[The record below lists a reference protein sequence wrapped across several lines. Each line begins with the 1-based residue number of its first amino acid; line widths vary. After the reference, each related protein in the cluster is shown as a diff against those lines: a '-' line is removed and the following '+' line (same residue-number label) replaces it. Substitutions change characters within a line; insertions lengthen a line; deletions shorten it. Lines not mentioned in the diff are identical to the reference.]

1 MENYEFQIGE
11 LKLQKEELLAE
22 LNVKQKHTFK
32 NPLKIVFIC
41 LLTFLGTEKCS
52 CYATRRY

>member
-22 LNVKQKHTFK
+22 LNVKQKH
-32 NPLKIVFIC
+32 LKTIKKIFFIC
-41 LLTFLGTEKCS
+41 HLTFLGTEKCS

>member
-22 LNVKQKHTFK
+22 LNVKQKH
-32 NPLKIVFIC
+32 LKTINKFFFIC
-41 LLTFLGTEKCS
+41 HVTFLGTEKFS